1 MAFAICGTE
10 IVMIQTVLFAMARLT
25 FALMFH
31 FSISTN
37 IVNIKGNFREISVSF
52 FPKSYLSI

>member
-10 IVMIQTVLFAMARLT
+10 TVKIKIVLFAMARLT

-37 IVNIKGNFREISVSF
+37 TVNEEGNFRKIRVSF
-52 FPKSYLSI
+52 PPNHSY

>member
-10 IVMIQTVLFAMARLT
+10 TVMILTVLFAKARLT

-37 IVNIKGNFREISVSF
+37 IVNKKGNFRKISVSF
-52 FPKSYLSI
+52 SLIS

>member
-10 IVMIQTVLFAMARLT
+10 TVMIKTALFAMARLT

-31 FSISTN
+31 FLISTN
-37 IVNIKGNFREISVSF
+37 IVNKKVNLG
-52 FPKSYLSI
+52 K